1 MIKHTL
7 RAVALTVI
15 LGSANA
21 YGMTDTS
28 VNDPNAILKDHD
40 HRRLLLKKY
49 AATQF
54 KASSN
59 HCKTFADVAHF
70 AASNVK
76 KADLKLGDFMEDLRL
91 VIIGADTFFRK
102 KEKPGKY
109 YMSVVT
115 NSSGF
120 KDVLADDSPQV
131 EHAYAGIYFAKGFL
145 SLMPAASGG
154 QGALVE
160 LLQGAYK
167 LQKPSSADIALYL
180 VASDIGARLSNS
192 NFTQIKMPIT
202 RTMCK

>member
-1 MIKHTL
+1 MIKST
-7 RAVALTVI
+7 VYALTLSVFLSSSI
-15 LGSANA
+15 VYS
-21 YGMTDTS
+21 MSDTS
-28 VNDPNAILKDHD
+28 VSDPNAALKDHD
-40 HRRLLLKKY
+40 QRRLLLKKY

-54 KASSN
+54 KASNN

-70 AASNVK
+70 AAGNVK
-76 KADLKLGDFMEDLRL
+76 KADLKLVDFMEDLRL

-102 KEKPGKY
+102 KDKRGKY

-120 KDVLADDSPQV
+120 KDNLADDSPQV

-145 SLMPAASGG
+145 SLMPGVSGG

-167 LQKPSSADIALYL
+167 LQSPSSADIQLYV
-180 VASDIGARLSNS
+180 VASDIGDRLSNS
-192 NFTQIKMPIT
+192 NFTQIKTPIT